1 VSGAAAAPLAVVER
15 AAREFGTTLSADQ
28 LAQLALYAQRLLAWN
43 QRINLC
49 GARDLETLAREHM
62 ADAMAILPYLPAV
75 GPCLDVGSGAGL
87 PGLLLA
93 IVRPDLPFL
102 LAEPNQRRRAFLA
115 SVSRELGLRNVVV
128 SGERLEGLVRDRAG
142 SFVFAVARAVLP
154 LAEWL
159 SAGQALVA
167 AGGLVV
173 GLAGGDPPVGLP
185 TRSEVHPYDVGAGAR
200 SLVTVRK

>member
-1 VSGAAAAPLAVVER
+1 VSAAAPALAVVEH
-15 AAREFGTTLSADQ
+15 AARQFGTPLSADQ
-28 LAQLALYAQRLLAWN
+28 LARLALYAERLLAWN

-62 ADAMAILPYLPAV
+62 ADAMAILPYLPTA
-75 GPCLDVGSGAGL
+75 GRCIDVGSGAGL

-93 IVRPDLPFL
+93 IVRPDLSFL
-102 LAEPNQRRRAFLA
+102 LAEPNRRRRAFLA
-115 SVSRELGLRNVVV
+115 SVSRELGLRNVAV
-128 SGERLEGLVRDRAG
+128 SGERLEELVRDRAG
-142 SFVFAVARAVLP
+142 SFEFAVARAVLP

-167 AGGLVV
+167 TGGLVV

-185 TRSEVHPYDVGAGAR
+185 PRSAVHPYDVGAGAR
-200 SLVTVRK
+200 SVVMFRR